1 MKVTGAPPSSI
12 STQTVVPD
20 AGRSGTGAG
29 DTRVVSLHSDAAR
42 HGVDEAGLRSEMRSS
57 PALADLR
64 EARRSGANELRNTM
78 IRDFGA
84 DVVDHL
90 FDDAPRPDRR

>member
-12 STQTVVPD
+12 SNQTVPD
-20 AGRSGTGAG
+20 TGRSGTGAG

-42 HGVDEAGLRSEMRSS
+42 HGVDETGLRAEMRSS

-84 DVVDHL
+84 DVVAPL
-90 FDDAPRPDRR
+90 FDDPPRPDRR